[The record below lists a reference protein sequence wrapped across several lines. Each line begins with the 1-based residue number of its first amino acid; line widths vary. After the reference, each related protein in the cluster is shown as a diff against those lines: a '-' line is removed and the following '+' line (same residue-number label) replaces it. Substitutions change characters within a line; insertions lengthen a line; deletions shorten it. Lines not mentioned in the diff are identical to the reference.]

1 MSNKLK
7 KLKELSEL
15 LESGA
20 ITQDEFEALKKE
32 AFSEEDLKQKV
43 ESVDDSANQK
53 QVADNLSN
61 KADEKSGNGTLIFG
75 VGIIVIGFI
84 ILITFLNSGP
94 SEEEKAAAEAEAEAM
109 VEEMFEGL
117 EDAMEE

>member
-94 SEEEKAAAEAEAEAM
+94 SEEEQAAAEAEAEAM

-117 EDAMEE
+117 ADAMEE